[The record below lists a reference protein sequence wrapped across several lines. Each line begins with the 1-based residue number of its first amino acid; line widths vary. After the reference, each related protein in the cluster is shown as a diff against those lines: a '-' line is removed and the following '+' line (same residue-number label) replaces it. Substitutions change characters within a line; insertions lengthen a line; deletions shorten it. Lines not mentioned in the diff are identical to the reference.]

1 MIYSTVVFGMF
12 VYVCLFVV
20 ITSKESKVR
29 TRKKLN
35 CEEKFLNSHV
45 FFLLSLP
52 CLRWE
57 EVKAVFKKMANDD
70 DGSEW
75 FIRIIVCAVII

>member
-1 MIYSTVVFGMF
+1 MF

-35 CEEKFLNSHV
+35 CEEKFLNSHI

-52 CLRWE
+52 RLW
-57 EVKAVFKKMANDD
+57 VG
-70 DGSEW
+70 GSKSSFQENGE
-75 FIRIIVCAVII
+75 